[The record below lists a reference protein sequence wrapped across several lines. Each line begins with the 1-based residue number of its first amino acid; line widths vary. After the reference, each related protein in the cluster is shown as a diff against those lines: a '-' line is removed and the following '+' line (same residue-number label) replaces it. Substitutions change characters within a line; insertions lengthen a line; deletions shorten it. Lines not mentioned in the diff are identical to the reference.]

1 MNSPE
6 TEYKII
12 STQDITE
19 VDIAKLT
26 DLINDSFQ
34 DKTLIENYFDKEKE
48 DIKEI
53 FYVISN
59 EESPENYLG
68 AAIIEDI
75 EDFDNIFYID
85 KFVVEKSYQ
94 GNGLGTALWNAIT
107 DKYKK
112 LIWRASL
119 DNPAKDF
126 YEGKYD
132 DMKEKNAW
140 NIYYKGLNDVEDNID
155 ELIDTVAKK
164 EATMIKT

>member
-1 MNSPE
+1 M
-6 TEYKII
+6 
-12 STQDITE
+12 
-19 VDIAKLT
+19 
-26 DLINDSFQ
+26 
-34 DKTLIENYFDKEKE
+34 
-48 DIKEI
+48 
-53 FYVISN
+53 
-59 EESPENYLG
+59 G

>member
-12 STQDITE
+12 SAQDIKE
-19 VDIAKLT
+19 VEIDKLT
-26 DLINDSFQ
+26 YLINDSFESSG
-34 DKTLIENYFDKEKE
+34 KELIEKYFDKEKE
-48 DIKEI
+48 AIKEI
-53 FYVISN
+53 FYVISK
-59 EESPENYLG
+59 ESPENYLG

-132 DMKEKNAW
+132 DMKKKNAW
-140 NIYYKGLNDVEDNID
+140 KIYYKGQNDVEDNIN

-164 EATMIKT
+164 EATMI